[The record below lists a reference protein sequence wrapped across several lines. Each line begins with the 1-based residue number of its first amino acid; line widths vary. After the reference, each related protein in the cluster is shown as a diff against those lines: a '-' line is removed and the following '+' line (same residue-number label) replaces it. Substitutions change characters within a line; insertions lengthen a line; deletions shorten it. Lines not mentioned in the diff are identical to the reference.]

1 MRSVIMK
8 KDYVY
13 LVSIILEVVALFI
26 IILYYFYLQHGD
38 NKMFWNNYVSLV
50 SGNAYIRN
58 LICYFANGGKIED
71 KWNLQDLIKC
81 YELYANGEF
90 NFVGGIE

>member
-1 MRSVIMK
+1 MAMELPK
-8 KDYVY
+8 TKEWY
-13 LVSIILEVVALFI
+13 
-26 IILYYFYLQHGD
+26 GD

-58 LICYFANGGKIED
+58 LICYFANGGEMEK
-71 KWNLQDLIKC
+71 KWNPQDLIKC
-81 YELYANGEF
+81 YELYVNGEF